1 MIWDRLF
8 WLWFAVTAALALY
21 LLYEEP
27 TAYSMFLSS
36 MLIGLG
42 LLKLACERS
51 REGRSM
57 VSRRLIG
64 RLRKR
69 HT

>member
-8 WLWFAVTAALALY
+8 WLWFLATAALALY
-21 LLYEEP
+21 MLYRDP
-27 TAYSMFLSS
+27 TAYTIFLSS

-51 REGRSM
+51 ADGRPM
-57 VSRRLIG
+57 VSRRLI
-64 RLRKR
+64 RKIR
-69 HT
+69 K

>member
-8 WLWFAVTAALALY
+8 WLWFALTAVLALY

-27 TAYSMFLSS
+27 TAYSIFLSS
-36 MLIGLG
+36 VLIGLG
-42 LLKLACERS
+42 FLKLACERS
-51 REGRSM
+51 REDRPM

-64 RLRKR
+64 KIRK
-69 HT
+69 